1 MTSSLGVD
9 AMEISEIK
17 PGKNVD
23 GYERYHVSIEIR
35 FPQGRVCCE
44 WCNMSYRN
52 RKGHITC
59 PFTGEEMV
67 SPGDSI
73 GLDCPATNE
82 IFGGILDE

>member
-1 MTSSLGVD
+1 
-9 AMEISEIK
+9 MEISEIRL
-17 PGKNVD
+17 GKSVD

-44 WCNMSYRN
+44 WCNISYRN

-59 PFTGEEMV
+59 SFTGEEMV

-73 GLDCPATNE
+73 GFFCP
-82 IFGGILDE
+82 IQGGCENNVTDVQNFNGRRN